1 MNHRSITRSVL
12 TAAVITTTALG
23 MTACSK
29 PATTAAGTSQQ
40 AQVAGNGTTV
50 DAATAALVSTPAA
63 ADSDKGKKK
72 DAARF
77 RLARALHAT
86 WVTKNKKGVVTH
98 QAVRGEVTAATA
110 TSITVKAADGFSQ
123 TYSVGAGT
131 KVFTRNLSATDKA
144 GRKATASSMSAV
156 KAGVRALV
164 VGEGATKPSANRV
177 VFLTG
182 QRPVK
187 TPKAAKS
194 AKTPKPAT
202 TTNPAPTTT
211 S

>member
-12 TAAVITTTALG
+12 TAAVIGATAFSV
-23 MTACSK
+23 TACSK
-29 PATTAAGTSQQ
+29 PAPTAASLQVQ
-40 AQVAGNGTTV
+40 AADTTV
-50 DAATAALVSTPAA
+50 DAATAALVNSPAA
-63 ADSDKGKKK
+63 ADQATGKKR

-86 WVTKNKKGVVTH
+86 WVTKSKSGVVTH
-98 QAVRGEVTAATA
+98 QAIRGEVTAATA
-110 TSITVKAADGFSQ
+110 SSITVKAADGFPQ
-123 TYSVGAGT
+123 TYAVGAGT
-131 KVFTRNLSATDKA
+131 KVLVRNLSATDRA

-156 KAGVRALV
+156 KAGARALV
-164 VGEGATKPSANRV
+164 IGVGATDPTANRV

-187 TPKAAKS
+187 TPK
-194 AKTPKPAT
+194 PAT
-202 TTNPAPTTT
+202 STNPAPKAT

>member
-1 MNHRSITRSVL
+1 MNHRSVTRSVL
-12 TAAVITTTALG
+12 TAAVIGATAFSV
-23 MTACSK
+23 TACSK
-29 PATTAAGTSQQ
+29 PAPTAAASQQ
-40 AQVAGNGTTV
+40 AQAAGTTV
-50 DAATAALVSTPAA
+50 DAATAALVNTPAA
-63 ADSDKGKKK
+63 ADKDKGKKR
-72 DAARF
+72 DAARD

-86 WVTKNKKGVVTH
+86 WVTKSKAGVVTH
-98 QAVRGEVTAATA
+98 QAIRGEVTAATA

-131 KVFTRNLSATDKA
+131 KVLVRNLSATDRA

-156 KAGVRALV
+156 KTGVRALV
-164 VGEGATKPSANRV
+164 IGVGATNPTANRI

-187 TPKAAKS
+187 AP
-194 AKTPKPAT
+194 KTPKPAT
-202 TTNPAPTTT
+202 TTNPAPSAT